1 MQAPQEAILLRAF
14 VGEADRVEG
23 HALYRAIVEAARTA
37 GLAGATVLR
46 GPLSFGPDRR
56 INDEFVVEAPGNLP
70 MVVEIVDT
78 EDRIHAFLPRLEQ
91 LVGSGLVTLEGLR
104 MFRCGRQTRDGSP
117 RTDRSIQLSGTMSTR
132 EDNEIR

>member
-1 MQAPQEAILLRAF
+1 MQSPQDAILLRAF
-14 VGEADRVEG
+14 IGEADQAEG
-23 HALYRAIVEAARTA
+23 RALYRVIVEAARTA
-37 GLAGATVLR
+37 GLAGATVLQ

-56 INDEFVVEAPGNLP
+56 INSEFMVEAPGNLP

-104 MFRCGRQTRDGSP
+104 MLRCGRTTRSP
-117 RTDRSIQLSGTMSTR
+117 HAGP
-132 EDNEIR
+132 